1 MFNAILNH
9 TLEYRNKYIHFKIN
23 YTKSTNFN
31 DVFKKELED
40 IMFCIMCNKYY
51 TLQVKSL

>member
-9 TLEYRNKYIHFKIN
+9 TFEYRNKYIHFKIN
-23 YTKSTNFN
+23 YTKPTNFN

-40 IMFCIMCNKYY
+40 NFIINIIYCF
-51 TLQVKSL
+51 V